1 MQKADYIWMD
11 GDLRHWEDCT
21 VHVMSHAL
29 HYGSSVF
36 EGLRVY
42 DTPDGPAIFRLEDH
56 IARLYRS
63 ARVYRIG
70 IPFDLETVCQACC
83 DAVRKNGLTA
93 GYIRPLAFRGAGS
106 VGVTAQD
113 TPIHLIIAAFPWG
126 TYLGPDAL
134 EKGVDV
140 AVSSW
145 NRLAPNTV
153 PPGMKAGGNYL
164 SSMLIGY
171 EAKDRGVAEG
181 IGLGHDGLLSEG
193 SGENLFLV
201 EDGVIRTP
209 PGAASILKGI
219 TRDTAI
225 KLLADMGHDVVEQP
239 LPREALYTADEI
251 FFTGTAAEITPIKRV
266 DHIHV
271 GTGDYPITRSVQDAF
286 FGLFSG
292 KTADTRDWLRHV

>member
-266 DHIHV
+266 DHIDV
-271 GTGDYPITRSVQDAF
+271 GTGEYPITRAVQDAF

-292 KTADTRDWLRHV
+292 KTADTRHWLRHV

>member
-1 MQKADYIWMD
+1 MD